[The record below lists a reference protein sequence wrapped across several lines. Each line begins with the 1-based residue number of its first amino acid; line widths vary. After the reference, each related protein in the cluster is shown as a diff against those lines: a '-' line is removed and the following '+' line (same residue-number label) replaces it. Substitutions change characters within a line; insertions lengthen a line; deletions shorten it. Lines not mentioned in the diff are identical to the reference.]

1 MKLWIL
7 ILVLAISA
15 QPLQAGSCDMD
26 MEKNQETSHHMD
38 HSDMDHSDHEGHKC
52 CDSDESD
59 SPTGCD
65 SNMNCGPCFVSVSMI
80 SNLTKLS
87 AEFSHHYTPGL
98 SSGVVLPSHTTPPFR
113 PPIS

>member
-15 QPLQAGSCDMD
+15 QPLQAGFCDMD
-26 MEKNQETSHHMD
+26 MEKNQETSHEMDHSGMD
-38 HSDMDHSDHEGHKC
+38 HSDQESHKC
-52 CDSDESD
+52 CDSDDSD

-65 SNMNCGPCFVSVSMI
+65 SSMNCGPCFVSASMI
-80 SNLTKLS
+80 SNLTK
-87 AEFSHHYTPGL
+87 FSSTIAHQHTPDI
-98 SSGVVLPSHTTPPFR
+98 SSGVALPSHTTPLFR

>member
-15 QPLQAGSCDMD
+15 QPLQAGFCDME
-26 MEKNQETSHHMD
+26 MEKNQETSHQVDHSEMD
-38 HSDMDHSDHEGHKC
+38 HSDSESHKC

-59 SPTGCD
+59 SPAGCD
-65 SNMNCGPCFVSVSMI
+65 STMNCGPCFVSVSMI
-80 SNLTKLS
+80 ANLTKFSSVLTYQHTLS
-87 AEFSHHYTPGL
+87 LY
-98 SSGVVLPSHTTPPFR
+98 SGVVLSSHTAPPFR